1 MTPTWPPQCVRAG
14 RNRRNGFIVTNSEQ
28 KIGKLREEWEER
40 EVRRA
45 AARMPERSNIRSWSG
60 LPIKRLYTPEDLAGT
75 AYAEDIG
82 FPGQFPFVRGVQPTG
97 YRGKMW
103 TRRPITGFNTPRTT
117 NERVR
122 QLLRTGQTGLHFVFD
137 YPTLA
142 GYDADHP
149 LAEGEIGVSGV
160 SMNSIEDMRTLLD
173 GIELDRVSI
182 SYSHWGPYVLSLLLA
197 VADERGVPYQKI
209 AGTTQGDVLMYY
221 HSCPW
226 WDLPLRANMKL
237 FADVAEFTVRN
248 MPRWNPVSISGYNIR
263 DGGCSAVQEMAFTF
277 GDAIAYMDACLE
289 RGLTAG
295 EVAPRLS
302 FMLCAHIDFFEEICK
317 MRAMRR
323 MWARIVR
330 DRYGCDVSQAQALRF
345 HAQTSGVA
353 LTAQEP
359 LNNIARGA
367 IQGLAAVLG
376 GAQSLHISCF
386 DETYGLPTAQSARVS
401 LNTQNVIAYEALA
414 AETIDPLGGSYY
426 VESRTNELE
435 AQALKLLKE
444 IDDLGGMV
452 HAAETGWVREQKL
465 AWARRYQAEVDSK
478 ERIIVGV
485 NEFVS
490 GEPQSLSFTR
500 PDEQAQR
507 EQKVR
512 TQAFKRNRDQQRA
525 SAARKALESA
535 AASGEN
541 VMSAAIRAA
550 RDGVTLGEMFEAMRA
565 VHGEVPADDKRYM

>member
-1 MTPTWPPQCVRAG
+1 MASNPDDDWR
-14 RNRRNGFIVTNSEQ
+14 
-28 KIGKLREEWEER
+28 KLREEWEER
-40 EVRRA
+40 QVKRA
-45 AARMPERSNIRSWSG
+45 TAAVPERSRIRSWSG
-60 LPIKRLYTPEDLAGT
+60 LPIKRLYTPEDIAGRS
-75 AYAEDIG
+75 YADEIG
-82 FPGQFPFVRGVQPTG
+82 FPGQFPFVRGVQATG

-103 TRRPITGFNTPRTT
+103 TRRPITGFNTAHAT

-149 LAEGEIGVSGV
+149 LAEGEVGVSGV
-160 SMNSIEDMRTLLD
+160 SVNSLDDMRTLLD

-182 SYSHWGPYVLSLLLA
+182 SYSHWGPYILSFLLA
-197 VADERGVPYQKI
+197 LADERGVPYGRL

-237 FADVAEFTVRN
+237 FVDVTEFTTRN

-263 DGGCSAVQEMAFTF
+263 DGGCSAIQEMAFTF
-277 GDAIAYMDACLE
+277 GDAIAYLDACVE
-289 RGLTAG
+289 RGLKVD
-295 EVAPRLS
+295 EVAPRVS

-323 MWARIVR
+323 MWAHIVR
-330 DRYGCDVSQAQALRF
+330 YRYGCDLPRAQALRF

-367 IQGLAAVLG
+367 IQALAAVLG
-376 GAQSLHISCF
+376 GAQSLHVSCF
-386 DETYGLPTAQSARVS
+386 DETYGLPTEEAARVS
-401 LNTQNVIAYEALA
+401 LNTQNIVAYEALGG
-414 AETIDPLGGSYY
+414 ETVDPLGGSYF
-426 VESRTNELE
+426 VEARTDELE
-435 AQALKLLKE
+435 VEACKLLKE

-452 HAAETGWVREQKL
+452 NAAESGWVREQKL
-465 AWARRYQAEVDSK
+465 EWSRRYQREVDNK

-485 NEFVS
+485 NEFIT
-490 GEPQSLSFTR
+490 GEPQSICYTR
-500 PDEQAQR
+500 PDEAAQR
-507 EQKVR
+507 EQKER
-512 TQAFKRNRDQQRA
+512 TQAFKRNRDPKRA
-525 SAARKALESA
+525 AAARTALQET
-535 AASGEN
+535 AASGAN
-541 VMSAAIRAA
+541 VVPAAVRAA
-550 RDGVTLGEMFEAMRA
+550 RDGVTLGEMYEAMRA
-565 VHGEVPADDKRYM
+565 VYGEVSPDDRRFM

>member
-1 MTPTWPPQCVRAG
+1 MPPDSG
-14 RNRRNGFIVTNSEQ
+14 RDFR
-28 KIGKLREEWEER
+28 KLREEWEER

-45 AARMPERSNIRSWSG
+45 TARMPERSNIRSWSG
-60 LPIKRLYTPEDLAGT
+60 LPIKRLYTPEDIAET
-75 AYAEDIG
+75 SYADHIG
-82 FPGQFPFVRGVQPTG
+82 FPGRFPFVRGVQPTG

-117 NERVR
+117 NERVK

-160 SMNSIEDMRTLLD
+160 PLNSLDDMRLLLD

-182 SYSHWGPYVLSLLLA
+182 SYSHWGPYILSFLLA
-197 VADERGVPYQKI
+197 LADERGVPYERLT
-209 AGTTQGDVLMYY
+209 GTTQGDVLMYY

-237 FADVAEFTVRN
+237 FVDVVEFTNRN

-277 GDAIAYMDACLE
+277 GDAIAYLDASLE
-289 RGLTAG
+289 RGLTVE

-317 MRAMRR
+317 MRGMRR
-323 MWARIVR
+323 MWAHIIR
-330 DRYGCDVSQAQALRF
+330 DRYKCDLPKAQALRF

-367 IQGLAAVLG
+367 IQALAAVLG

-386 DETYGLPTAQSARVS
+386 DETYGLPTEEAARVS
-401 LNTQNVIAYEALA
+401 LNTQNIIAYEALGG
-414 AETIDPLGGSYY
+414 ETVDPLGGSYY
-426 VESRTNELE
+426 VEARTNELE
-435 AQALKLLKE
+435 KQAWTLLE
-444 IDDLGGMV
+444 RIDELGGMV
-452 HAAETGWVREQKL
+452 KAAEIGWVRQQKL
-465 AWARRYQAEVDSK
+465 EWSRRYQSEVDDK
-478 ERIIVGV
+478 TRVVVGV
-485 NEFVS
+485 NEFIT
-490 GEPQSLSFTR
+490 GEPQSICFTR
-500 PDEQAQR
+500 PDEAAQR
-507 EQKVR
+507 DQMER
-512 TQAFKRNRDQQRA
+512 TRHR
-525 SAARKALESA
+525 
-535 AASGEN
+535 
-541 VMSAAIRAA
+541 
-550 RDGVTLGEMFEAMRA
+550 
-565 VHGEVPADDKRYM
+565 

>member
-1 MTPTWPPQCVRAG
+1 MVASDPESNIRKQR
-14 RNRRNGFIVTNSEQ
+14 EQ
-28 KIGKLREEWEER
+28 WEER
-40 EVRRA
+40 DVKKA
-45 AARMPERSNIRSWSG
+45 TARMPERSKIQSWSG
-60 LPIKRLYTPEDLAGT
+60 VPIKRLYTPEDIAGT
-75 AYAEDIG
+75 SYADDIG

-103 TRRPITGFNTPRTT
+103 TRRPITGFNTARTT
-117 NERVR
+117 NERVK
-122 QLLRTGQTGLHFVFD
+122 QLLRSGQTGLHFVFD

-160 SMNSIEDMRTLLD
+160 PINSIEDMRLLLD

-182 SYSHWGPYVLSLLLA
+182 SYSHWGPYILSFLLA
-197 VADERGVPYQKI
+197 LADERGVPYEKL

-237 FADVAEFTVRN
+237 FVDVAEFAARN

-263 DGGCSAVQEMAFTF
+263 DGGCSAMQEMAFTF
-277 GDAIAYMDACLE
+277 GDAIAYLDACVE
-289 RGLTAG
+289 RGLRVE

-323 MWARIVR
+323 MWARIIR
-330 DRYGCDVSQAQALRF
+330 DRFKCDLPQAQALRF

-367 IQGLAAVLG
+367 IQALAAVIG
-376 GAQSLHISCF
+376 GAQSLHVSCF
-386 DETYGLPTAQSARVS
+386 DETYGLPTEQAARVS

-414 AETIDPLGGSYY
+414 GETVDPLGGSYY
-426 VESRTNELE
+426 VEARTNELE
-435 AQALKLLKE
+435 QQAWSLLKE
-444 IDDLGGMV
+444 IDSQGGMV
-452 HAAETGWVREQKL
+452 NAAEAGWVREQKL
-465 AWARRYQAEVDSK
+465 AWARRYQAEVDAK

-490 GEPQSLSFTR
+490 GEPQSICFTR
-500 PDEQAQR
+500 PDEQAQC
-507 EQKVR
+507 EQIER
-512 TQAFKRNRDQQRA
+512 TRSFKRNRDPQRVGV
-525 SAARKALESA
+525 ARAELEA
-535 AASGEN
+535 AASSGAN
-541 VMSAAIRAA
+541 VMPVAIKAAAA
-550 RDGVTLGEMFEAMRA
+550 GVTLGEMYEAMRL
-565 VHGEVPADDKRYM
+565 VHGEVAAVEKRYM